1 MKKFT
6 FFICLLLIVASS
18 QATYAQKEAKVLR
31 KEWAKR
37 LKNTDPLEFKKLI
50 EEREEAA
57 EELKKLKDSTAD
69 LKQKLDSKSIEADTL
84 RKSLTQL
91 RSNIDVASAPQVNTV
106 DATRV
111 GLQRRGISQ
120 TQGLI
125 YKVQIG
131 AFKNKNL
138 EKYLENHV
146 NFSGDIDD
154 DGTKKYTLGYFN
166 DYWEADNFKKYL
178 REMGVRDAWIV
189 SYKDGRRVSMKDALE
204 GAI

>member
-1 MKKFT
+1 MAAMKKT
-6 FFICLLLIVASS
+6 LGDM
-18 QATYAQKEAKVLR
+18 QA
-31 KEWAKR
+31 
-37 LKNTDPLEFKKLI
+37 NM
-50 EEREEAA
+50 
-57 EELKKLKDSTAD
+57 
-69 LKQKLDSKSIEADTL
+69 
-84 RKSLTQL
+84 
-91 RSNIDVASAPQVNTV
+91 NVASAPQVNTI

-111 GLQRRGISQ
+111 GIQRRGGNPD
-120 TQGLI
+120 QGLI

-154 DGTKKYTLGYFN
+154 DGTKKYTLGYFS

-189 SYKDGRRVSMKDALE
+189 SYKDGKRVSMKDALE

>member
-6 FFICLLLIVASS
+6 FFICLLLVVAST
-18 QATYAQKEAKVLR
+18 QATYAQKEAKQLR

-57 EELKKLKDSTAD
+57 EELKRLNDSTAD
-69 LKQKLDSKSIEADTL
+69 LKRKLDSKSFEADTL
-84 RKSLTQL
+84 RKSLTTL
-91 RSNIDVASAPQVNTV
+91 RANIDVASAPQVNTI

-111 GLQRRGISQ
+111 GLQRRGISH
-120 TQGLI
+120 TEGLI

-138 EKYLENHV
+138 EKYLDNHV

-189 SYKDGRRVSMKDALE
+189 SYKDGKRVSMKDALE